1 MICKNSK
8 GTVEKRDSMRGGN
21 GTVQI
26 EHLFDALPASCRLFS
41 VITLEKGTS
50 IGEHEHLQEAELF
63 YVLSGAAIY
72 TDNGVPSMLT
82 AGDSTIVRGGKHSVE
97 GVSDEPCRILAVIV
111 ND

>member
-1 MICKNSK
+1 M
-8 GTVEKRDSMRGGN
+8 
-21 GTVQI
+21 
-26 EHLFDALPASCRLFS
+26 
-41 VITLEKGTS
+41 
-50 IGEHEHLQEAELF
+50 
-63 YVLSGAAIY
+63 LSGAAIY